1 MNGRPTAAA
10 AGKIDVG
17 GDLTANRLGFGAMR
31 ITGPGIW
38 GDPPDRE
45 RAIQALRRAVA
56 LDVNFIDT
64 ADSYGPEV
72 SERLIAEALY
82 PYPEDLVIAT
92 KGGLVRPGPGQ
103 WVPDGRPEHLRRACE
118 GSLARLRLDRID
130 LYQFHRPDPK
140 VPIAESI
147 GALAE
152 LKDEGKIRHI
162 GVSNVTENRFREAER
177 VAAVVSVQN
186 RYNVA
191 DRSSEPMLDLCDL
204 EMVVFIPWAP
214 VEETGTIPALMA
226 AGLGDV
232 PGRDARGG
240 NDHRSAAQGGQHGN
254 PRRGPDPEPG
264 GRAGQAALPPGRE
277 HGRPAARRRIRRPRR
292 RRPRVRAAAYRRP
305 GRGADRRRRSSRR

>member
-17 GDLTANRLGFGAMR
+17 GDLTVNRLGFGAMR

-38 GDPPDRE
+38 GDPPDRD
-45 RAIQALRRAVA
+45 RAKEALRRAVA
-56 LDVNFIDT
+56 LDVTFIDT

-82 PYPEDLVIAT
+82 PYPEELVIAT

-103 WVPDGRPEHLRRACE
+103 WVPDGRPQHLRQACE

-130 LYQFHRPDPK
+130 LYQFHRPDPQ

-162 GVSNVTENRFREAER
+162 GVSNVTEDQFREAER
-177 VAAVVSVQN
+177 VTAIVSVQN
-186 RYNVA
+186 RYNVV
-191 DRSSEPMLDLCDL
+191 DRSSEPLLDVCDL

-214 VEETGTIPALMA
+214 IEATGSIPALMA
-226 AGLGDV
+226 AAWRRGVTERQVALAWLLTRSPQV
-232 PGRDARGG
+232 LPIPG
-240 NDHRSAAQGGQHGN
+240 SGN
-254 PRRGPDPEPG
+254 P
-264 GRAGQAALPPGRE
+264 E
-277 HGRPAARRRIRRPRR
+277 H
-292 RRPRVRAAAYRRP
+292 VEENVAAASIELTDEEIR
-305 GRGADRRRRSSRR
+305 AITVAVAV

>member
-92 KGGLVRPGPGQ
+92 KGGHERTGPNR
-103 WVPDGRPEHLRRACE
+103 WPINGRPDHLKAACE
-118 GSLARLRLDRID
+118 ESL
-130 LYQFHRPDPK
+130 Q
-140 VPIAESI
+140 
-147 GALAE
+147 
-152 LKDEGKIRHI
+152 
-162 GVSNVTENRFREAER
+162 
-177 VAAVVSVQN
+177 
-186 RYNVA
+186 
-191 DRSSEPMLDLCDL
+191 
-204 EMVVFIPWAP
+204 
-214 VEETGTIPALMA
+214 
-226 AGLGDV
+226 
-232 PGRDARGG
+232 
-240 NDHRSAAQGGQHGN
+240 
-254 PRRGPDPEPG
+254 
-264 GRAGQAALPPGRE
+264 
-277 HGRPAARRRIRRPRR
+277 
-292 RRPRVRAAAYRRP
+292 
-305 GRGADRRRRSSRR
+305 